1 VSRVPWFIKH
11 KPKRVDD
18 VINQDDAK
26 KILIP
31 WIKQWFEGKVPDKKA
46 VLLYGPAGCGKTSLV
61 EAIANEYN
69 LELIELNASDT
80 RSKEG
85 LERVVKTTISL
96 RSLTKRGKLI
106 LLDEVDGISP
116 REEYG
121 AVETIVD
128 LISKTMYP
136 IVLTAND
143 PWSQHLK
150 PIRDVSILIQFKR
163 LTEAQVVQGLRRICQ
178 AEGIRCDDDSLR
190 ELAKRSEGDMRSAI
204 NDLQAI
210 GETYGRVTL
219 DLVKA
224 MATYRDREF
233 APFEA
238 LHRLFNA
245 DYIFK
250 AKLAISQINIDY
262 DTFIDWINEHIPTYY
277 ENLEEIARA
286 YDALSRA
293 DVYRGRIIKSG
304 SWDLLSYVMD
314 MMGPGVAFS
323 RLTYKYRWKTYK
335 KPEKIQW
342 ITQMKK
348 TREALYSIS
357 DKLSKRLLM
366 SRRSVFSEIIPF
378 LRVIFYL
385 NPLKAA
391 KLAHTYGFDEE
402 EIKALSGNRSSDI
415 LKHYSALKKK

>member
-1 VSRVPWFIKH
+1 MSRVPWFIKH

-18 VINQDDAK
+18 VINQDEAK

-31 WIKQWFEGKVPDKKA
+31 WIKQWFEGKTPDKKA

-190 ELAKRSEGDMRSAI
+190 ELAKRSEGDMRS
-204 NDLQAI
+204 
-210 GETYGRVTL
+210 
-219 DLVKA
+219 
-224 MATYRDREF
+224 
-233 APFEA
+233 
-238 LHRLFNA
+238 
-245 DYIFK
+245 
-250 AKLAISQINIDY
+250 
-262 DTFIDWINEHIPTYY
+262 
-277 ENLEEIARA
+277 
-286 YDALSRA
+286 
-293 DVYRGRIIKSG
+293 
-304 SWDLLSYVMD
+304 
-314 MMGPGVAFS
+314 
-323 RLTYKYRWKTYK
+323 
-335 KPEKIQW
+335 
-342 ITQMKK
+342 
-348 TREALYSIS
+348 
-357 DKLSKRLLM
+357 
-366 SRRSVFSEIIPF
+366 
-378 LRVIFYL
+378 
-385 NPLKAA
+385 
-391 KLAHTYGFDEE
+391 
-402 EIKALSGNRSSDI
+402 
-415 LKHYSALKKK
+415 